1 MPLVQMKNLAHLALS
16 KLGLPDVVLD
26 ALLSSL
32 PNLTSLGTVR
42 LRLEIRS
49 SHTFPSDLFEME
61 YMSDDFGQVFLAKGG
76 NLLSLALRSL
86 TAASNKSIEDVANGS
101 ICASFFDPSCLT
113 TVSGCTRLTHLNVTS
128 LNYTDT
134 HALAHIGR

>member
-42 LRLEIRS
+42 LRIEMRP
-49 SHTFPSDLFEME
+49 SHAFPSDLFEME

-86 TAASNKSIEDVANGS
+86 TAASNKSIEDVANGL
-101 ICASFFDPSCLT
+101 IRASFFDCR
-113 TVSGCTRLTHLNVTS
+113 V
-128 LNYTDT
+128 
-134 HALAHIGR
+134 